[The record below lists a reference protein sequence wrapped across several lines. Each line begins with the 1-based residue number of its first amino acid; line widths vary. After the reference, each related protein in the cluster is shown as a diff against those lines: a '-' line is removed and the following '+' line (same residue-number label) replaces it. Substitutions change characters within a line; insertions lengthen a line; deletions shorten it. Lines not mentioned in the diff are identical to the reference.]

1 MRTAKRSGSWIIT
14 LSLILSLILSLAV
27 SCESNDPPG
36 NYSSIEGIYT
46 CKESSAHTG
55 LRQYPVE
62 IESVKDNKSLYII
75 SNFHNKGVNEFL
87 FAELSGDTLRILHQA
102 ITDISVNGK
111 GVVGSDFRSIHLNYV
126 TDDGVTILDYFTI
139 YNR

>member
-1 MRTAKRSGSWIIT
+1 MKTEKKSGSWIIS
-14 LSLILSLILSLAV
+14 LLLILSLGT
-27 SCESNDPPG
+27 SCEPNDPPG

-62 IESVKDNKSLYII
+62 IDRVKDTEGLYII
-75 SNFHNKGVNEFL
+75 SNFHNQGENEFL
-87 FAELSGDTLRILHQA
+87 FAELTGDTLRISNQA

-111 GVVGSDFRSIHLNYV
+111 GPVESDFRSIHLNYV
-126 TDDGVTILDYFTI
+126 TDDGVTILDYYTLFS
-139 YNR
+139 R